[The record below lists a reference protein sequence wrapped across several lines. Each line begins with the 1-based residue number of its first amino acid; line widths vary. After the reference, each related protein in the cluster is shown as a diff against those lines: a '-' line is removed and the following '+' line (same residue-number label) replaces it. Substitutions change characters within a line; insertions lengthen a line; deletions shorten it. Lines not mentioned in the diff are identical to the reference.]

1 MRQQWDAAVAAA
13 SERPPADLAAGVA
26 EELVA
31 LWDDLARALRR
42 APGRSWPAECDGLVL
57 RIVMLSR
64 LTAATP
70 WPWVPASLLASGVY
84 QEVLASAGIAFTPPG
99 TAGMDSLRPTMPPRL
114 GRPGSRRGRPGHRPG
129 SGAGAVS
136 VVAHRPHPHL
146 ATGTDDVA
154 AHVDGDGAQYAGE
167 VERAR

>member
-13 SERPPADLAAGVA
+13 SERPPADLAAAVA

-57 RIVMLSR
+57 RIVMLSQ

-84 QEVLASAGIAFTPPG
+84 QEVLASAGIAFTCGCRKPVSPG
-99 TAGMDSLRPTMPPRL
+99 QMLWESAVACPLLGEPVPDRP
-114 GRPGSRRGRPGHRPG
+114 
-129 SGAGAVS
+129 
-136 VVAHRPHPHL
+136 
-146 ATGTDDVA
+146 DV
-154 AHVDGDGAQYAGE
+154 
-167 VERAR
+167 R